1 MRWRALL
8 LAVLAVP
15 VGVAPAVAQ
24 PAHDPDWPC
33 IQRLVPK
40 LSAGM
45 LWGQAPRTAPNGQW
59 HQDPE
64 LAQLAGEVAA
74 RRTSINQAEAAI
86 ADYAED
92 LPPDARVEKLGALFE
107 GVLDLI
113 NDERSGTI
121 DSIKTYARNQRQLA
135 ERIAQENR
143 RLDRLERDKTSDSQA
158 EAAELRSERNWALR
172 IYDDRNRVLRQV
184 CDQPVQLERRAFALA
199 RAIQSQIE

>member
-1 MRWRALL
+1 
-8 LAVLAVP
+8 
-15 VGVAPAVAQ
+15 
-24 PAHDPDWPC
+24 
-33 IQRLVPK
+33 
-40 LSAGM
+40 
-45 LWGQAPRTAPNGQW
+45 
-59 HQDPE
+59 
-64 LAQLAGEVAA
+64 VAA
-74 RRTSINQAEAAI
+74 RRTSIDQAEAAI
-86 ADYAED
+86 ADYADD
-92 LPPDARVEKLGALFE
+92 LSPDARAERLGLLFE
-107 GVLDLI
+107 GVLELI

-184 CDQPVQLERRAFALA
+184 CDQPVQLEQRAFALA